1 MNRDWLRYSLVFLTF
16 LGVFSTYPKAI
27 YQPVVAQTDPSN
39 IINVSTAQEFQ
50 NINQNLAGHYVIGND
65 IDFLNFPFTPLAA
78 NANFTGSIEGGGF
91 TLRNL
96 TLTRPEIITV
106 ESFELGII
114 INNNGAI
121 RNLKIEDIKIQSDN
135 GDTFQTD
142 DLNESRLLI
151 MSYFV
156 VYNFSNGIIDNVSL
170 SLAAHRLIY
179 QVTEAT
185 NAYALALTFAFFTFE
200 NQGLI
205 RNASVLLDED
215 LQIHVQGGQR
225 QLTLIASSIVHNIG
239 TIDKFTFRM
248 LPSHSP
254 QPSVNALEII
264 NAEAGALTSTIY
276 LSFIAHENLGT
287 ITKTYATQL
296 GKVSIDSHYRSN
308 IFVTYFSMLNRGI
321 IDEVYLNIEGD
332 LITNSSVGLSS
343 DRVEIIISY
352 VAYINFNIGQISNM
366 YGVIRGIIDYRML
379 RSITDHQ
386 LSWSGLVYENLG
398 RIISFYNVGEVKI
411 RLDVGAFN
419 PSPQSTFFISR
430 MTVKDSGSSVIRNG
444 LTDLSIRMFMFTNP
458 DSIKAREAKNST
470 TFYNTTTDA
479 YTVIN
484 KVDIVS
490 KHEDLFFGRRIADNA
505 TVFDDTIGTEKYV
518 FDNTEN
524 YVIRNN
530 ADFIANL
537 NPSVWFNASRFS
549 TTFWSIDQRE
559 FYSNG
564 PVLKSLT
571 LFTFDLKHQTIYA
584 DGFEY
589 EVPETFHVFMNG
601 VQQSS
606 GTYFFTG
613 YAVHEFI
620 LESVVS
626 GIKSKLSLIVVN
638 DDINI
643 TNGGVY
649 SGPIEPKILGVT
661 NLTLNDQPYTSGTE
675 ITDPGVYTLVIEG
688 INGYSQTISFTI
700 ELIKGGVSNGSTSS
714 SPVTPTFS
722 GGTAELNGQ
731 PFLSGTTITDVGIY
745 ELEITGVNNFVD
757 TTTFTIAPVV
767 TGLQNGLNYEGSVTP
782 VITGSGM
789 TIELNGNSYQSGTE
803 ITDPGVYTLVI
814 EGLNAFEARYTF
826 TISLQIA
833 NISNQAVYSD
843 SVTPTFSGG
852 TAELN
857 GQPFLSGTTIT
868 DVGIYE
874 LEITGVNDFVSKT
887 TFTIAPVVTGLAE
900 NGIYMA
906 EADINIVGAGM
917 TVTLNGSPFENGIVN
932 EPGIHELT
940 IEGKGGYRQVYSFT
954 IQVIVSGVLSG
965 ERYIN
970 QSPTIRFTGGT
981 ATLNGVAISS
991 EYAVTEVGHYRL
1003 LIERR
1008 NQEPYELTFSILPE
1022 ISRLA
1027 NDRTYSGS
1035 ITPTINGK
1043 GMTVTLNGQ
1052 AYVLGI
1058 AITNPGLNH
1067 MRITSQNGNFEQ
1079 LITFTITLLV
1089 TGFELN
1095 EAHYDIVTPVFSGGT
1110 AILNDEPIVSNTPI
1124 RTYGNFQLIIR
1135 GVNDFERVMNFSIS
1149 PYLINVPQE
1158 NASASETNLVLTEI
1172 HSLTLITLNGEP
1184 FMESRLIK
1192 EVGIYDLVIAYDE
1205 DVIVDIQF
1213 VVEPQNYLL
1222 DGTVLSAPVVID
1234 YPFSETRINGT
1245 LVEGPYRIDVQGEY
1259 TIEVQGVNGYLH
1271 RYSIRFVNDN
1281 ITYVNQLLI
1290 PIASVM
1296 LMSFVAY
1303 FVRKWRIR

>member
-264 NAEAGALTSTIY
+264 NAEAGAQTSTIY

-308 IFVTYFSMLNRGI
+308 IFVTYFSMLNKGI

-332 LITNSSVGLSS
+332 LITNSTVGLSS

-470 TFYNTTTDA
+470 TFYNTTTNA

-505 TVFDDTIGTEKYV
+505 TVFDDIIGTEKYV

-530 ADFIANL
+530 TDFVANL

-549 TTFWSIDQRE
+549 TTFWSFDQRE

-584 DGFEY
+584 EGFEY

-649 SGPIEPKILGVT
+649 SGPITPKILGVT
-661 NLTLNDQPYTSGTE
+661 SLT
-675 ITDPGVYTLVIEG
+675 
-688 INGYSQTISFTI
+688 
-700 ELIKGGVSNGSTSS
+700 
-714 SPVTPTFS
+714 
-722 GGTAELNGQ
+722 
-731 PFLSGTTITDVGIY
+731 
-745 ELEITGVNNFVD
+745 
-757 TTTFTIAPVV
+757 
-767 TGLQNGLNYEGSVTP
+767 
-782 VITGSGM
+782 
-789 TIELNGNSYQSGTE
+789 LNGNSYQSGTE

-814 EGLNAFEARYTF
+814 EGLNGYSQTITF
-826 TISLQIA
+826 TVELIKDGVINGLTSP
-833 NISNQAVYSD
+833 SP
-843 SVTPTFSGG
+843 VTPTFSGG

-857 GQPFLSGTTIT
+857 GEPFISGTTIT

-874 LEITGVNDFVSKT
+874 LEITGVNNFVSKT

-1027 NDRTYSGS
+1027 NDRTYRGS

-1052 AYVLGI
+1052 AYVLGN

-1110 AILNDEPIVSNTPI
+1110 AILNDEPFVSNTPI

-1149 PYLINVPQE
+1149 PYLMNVPQD

-1296 LMSFVAY
+1296 LTSFVAY

>member
-1 MNRDWLRYSLVFLTF
+1 
-16 LGVFSTYPKAI
+16 
-27 YQPVVAQTDPSN
+27 
-39 IINVSTAQEFQ
+39 
-50 NINQNLAGHYVIGND
+50 
-65 IDFLNFPFTPLAA
+65 
-78 NANFTGSIEGGGF
+78 
-91 TLRNL
+91 
-96 TLTRPEIITV
+96 
-106 ESFELGII
+106 
-114 INNNGAI
+114 
-121 RNLKIEDIKIQSDN
+121 
-135 GDTFQTD
+135 
-142 DLNESRLLI
+142 
-151 MSYFV
+151 
-156 VYNFSNGIIDNVSL
+156 
-170 SLAAHRLIY
+170 
-179 QVTEAT
+179 
-185 NAYALALTFAFFTFE
+185 
-200 NQGLI
+200 
-205 RNASVLLDED
+205 
-215 LQIHVQGGQR
+215 
-225 QLTLIASSIVHNIG
+225 
-239 TIDKFTFRM
+239 
-248 LPSHSP
+248 
-254 QPSVNALEII
+254 
-264 NAEAGALTSTIY
+264 
-276 LSFIAHENLGT
+276 
-287 ITKTYATQL
+287 
-296 GKVSIDSHYRSN
+296 
-308 IFVTYFSMLNRGI
+308 
-321 IDEVYLNIEGD
+321 
-332 LITNSSVGLSS
+332 
-343 DRVEIIISY
+343 
-352 VAYINFNIGQISNM
+352 
-366 YGVIRGIIDYRML
+366 
-379 RSITDHQ
+379 
-386 LSWSGLVYENLG
+386 
-398 RIISFYNVGEVKI
+398 
-411 RLDVGAFN
+411 
-419 PSPQSTFFISR
+419 
-430 MTVKDSGSSVIRNG
+430 
-444 LTDLSIRMFMFTNP
+444 
-458 DSIKAREAKNST
+458 
-470 TFYNTTTDA
+470 
-479 YTVIN
+479 
-484 KVDIVS
+484 
-490 KHEDLFFGRRIADNA
+490 
-505 TVFDDTIGTEKYV
+505 
-518 FDNTEN
+518 
-524 YVIRNN
+524 
-530 ADFIANL
+530 
-537 NPSVWFNASRFS
+537 
-549 TTFWSIDQRE
+549 
-559 FYSNG
+559 
-564 PVLKSLT
+564 
-571 LFTFDLKHQTIYA
+571 
-584 DGFEY
+584 
-589 EVPETFHVFMNG
+589 
-601 VQQSS
+601 
-606 GTYFFTG
+606 
-613 YAVHEFI
+613 
-620 LESVVS
+620 
-626 GIKSKLSLIVVN
+626 
-638 DDINI
+638 
-643 TNGGVY
+643 
-649 SGPIEPKILGVT
+649 
-661 NLTLNDQPYTSGTE
+661 
-675 ITDPGVYTLVIEG
+675 
-688 INGYSQTISFTI
+688 
-700 ELIKGGVSNGSTSS
+700 
-714 SPVTPTFS
+714 
-722 GGTAELNGQ
+722 
-731 PFLSGTTITDVGIY
+731 
-745 ELEITGVNNFVD
+745 
-757 TTTFTIAPVV
+757 VV